1 MEKWSL
7 RSFRRGSW
15 YFESSTSVVETNQD
29 SHFLW
34 IRADPTSRW
43 YDALN
48 LVVQSLVMEMV
59 RLIVNDKASPTT
71 GPKDES
77 DTAPTARNEVV
88 VLKEYHTPLE
98 SIEESPIQTTGATS
112 QREIQ
117 EDILAVHVRESE
129 EMDAASLR
137 YTYQV
142 EEEEA
147 NRLNKLKRENGRR
160 IVNIQNDHGVRY
172 AKGQD
177 FQLLLEP
184 TLAPEQQDKL
194 AHASRR
200 MGVFGRSIQLRK
212 DMEREH
218 DRIKDLCIS
227 ARQYEA
233 ELDRELMEQED
244 QLVAVESVQE
254 TYRAQH
260 EKIKAKRAQSAR
272 NKAALLATMT
282 TGSTAHSSTT
292 QKASSSFAATSSSQV
307 SKNDDADQEM
317 ATEEHDSESQVTEL
331 LG

>member
-1 MEKWSL
+1 M
-7 RSFRRGSW
+7 
-15 YFESSTSVVETNQD
+15 
-29 SHFLW
+29 
-34 IRADPTSRW
+34 IA
-43 YDALN
+43 A
-48 LVVQSLVMEMV
+48 
-59 RLIVNDKASPTT
+59 
-71 GPKDES
+71 
-77 DTAPTARNEVV
+77 
-88 VLKEYHTPLE
+88 LE

-307 SKNDDADQEM
+307 AKNDDADQEM